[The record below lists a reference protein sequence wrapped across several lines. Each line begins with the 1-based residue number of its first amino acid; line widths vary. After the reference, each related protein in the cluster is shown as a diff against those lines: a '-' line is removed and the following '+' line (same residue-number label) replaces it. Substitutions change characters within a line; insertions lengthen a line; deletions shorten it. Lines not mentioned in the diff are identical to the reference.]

1 MTSDLQ
7 QLIQF
12 NGESV
17 AIEATQTVADFIQN
31 QALVGRR
38 FVVVINDEIVP
49 KSSWENT
56 QVQAGDQV
64 DIMSP
69 ISGG

>member
-1 MTSDLQ
+1 MTSNP

-17 AIEATQTVADFIQN
+17 ALENAQTVSGFLEQQQVKGRFI
-31 QALVGRR
+31 
-38 FVVVINDEIVP
+38 VVINDEVVP
-49 KSSWENT
+49 KSNWDEHAI
-56 QVQAGDQV
+56 QAGDQIE
-64 DIMSP
+64 IMSP

>member
-1 MTSDLQ
+1 MTSNP

-17 AIEATQTVADFIQN
+17 ALENAQTVSGFLEQQQVTGRFI
-31 QALVGRR
+31 
-38 FVVVINDEIVP
+38 VVINDEVVP
-49 KSSWENT
+49 KSNWDEHAIQS
-56 QVQAGDQV
+56 GDQIE
-64 DIMSP
+64 IMSP

>member
-1 MTSDLQ
+1 MTFNQQ

-17 AIEATQTVADFIQN
+17 AIDANQTVADILQQQN
-31 QALVGRR
+31 VVNGR
-38 FVVVINDEIVP
+38 FVVVINDEVVP
-49 KSSWENT
+49 KSNWGDRHIA
-56 QVQAGDQV
+56 AGDQLE
-64 DIMSP
+64 IMSP

>member
-1 MTSDLQ
+1 MTSNQ

-17 AIEATQTVADFIQN
+17 PLENEQTVAGLIETQSIQGRFI
-31 QALVGRR
+31 
-38 FVVVINDEIVP
+38 VVINDEVVP
-49 KSSWENT
+49 KSNWDEHPIK
-56 QVQAGDQV
+56 AGDQIE
-64 DIMSP
+64 IMSP

>member
-1 MTSDLQ
+1 MTSRQQ
-7 QLIQF
+7 QLIEF

-17 AIEATQTVADFIQN
+17 AIDSPVTVTGFLQQQN
-31 QALVGRR
+31 VSLKR

-49 KSSWENT
+49 KSDWDSH
-56 QVQAGDQV
+56 QISAGDQL

>member
-1 MTSDLQ
+1 MTSNS

-17 AIEATQTVADFIQN
+17 ALENAQTVSGFLEQQQVTGRFI
-31 QALVGRR
+31 
-38 FVVVINDEIVP
+38 VVINDEVVP
-49 KSSWENT
+49 KSNWDEHAI
-56 QVQAGDQV
+56 QAGDQIE
-64 DIMSP
+64 IMSP